1 MFNIGKTDQYGRQ
14 KRIEHRGKYLRAS
27 RTGGV
32 SLRAQT
38 KAAGLNVTGNTRR
51 GIRVSTRVAKG
62 TNVALQNGRFRL
74 RGRYGKGPTKLNLS
88 KSGMSVSTRNALGT
102 FNWTNPNRSSAK
114 IAGVQIRGKKAANLQ
129 LIYLLV
135 LLVVKVV
142 KLAAML
148 LVWLAQASVV
158 VGRAVW
164 MGSVSGTQATIE
176 LARSLRARRLA
187 RGGEKKLSGTGLD
200 EELRDAGALRAAL
213 LYVVTTWGRGMSAED
228 RGGGHHGSGTR
239 DEADN
244 AGSGSENH
252 PPAAE
257 LDRLIIPGKPRAE
270 AQQMRRI
277 TAALAA
283 RYAEAASREEVGET
297 FLELDEAARSDG
309 ERTVLQDLLIDTY
322 ADRAKPLFEAA
333 DGDTADDAGVTS
345 NG

>member
-38 KAAGLNVTGNTRR
+38 KAAGLNVTGNTKR
-51 GIRVSTRVAKG
+51 GIRLSTRAAKG
-62 TNVALQNGRFRL
+62 TNVAFQNGRFRL

-102 FNWTNPNRSSAK
+102 FNWTKPNRSSAK
-114 IAGVQIRGKKAANLQ
+114 VAGVQMRGKKAANLQ
-129 LIYLLV
+129 LIYLV
-135 LLVVKVV
+135 VMLVVNLV

-148 LVWLAQASVV
+148 LVGLAQALVV
-158 VGRAVW
+158 IARAVW
-164 MGSVSGTQATIE
+164 IGSVSGTQALIE
-176 LARSLRARRLA
+176 LSRSLRARRLA
-187 RGGEKKLSGTGLD
+187 RRGEKKIAGTGLD
-200 EELRDAGALRAAL
+200 EGLRDARAIRAAL
-213 LYVVTTWGRGMSAED
+213 RYIVATWGRGMSAED
-228 RGGGHHGSGTR
+228 RGGGRDGDGTR
-239 DEADN
+239 TAN
-244 AGSGSENH
+244 R

-257 LDRLIIPGKPRAE
+257 LDRLITPGKPRAE
-270 AQQMRRI
+270 AKQMRRV

-283 RYAEAASREEVGET
+283 RYAEAASPEEIGET

-309 ERTVLQDLLIDTY
+309 ERTVLQNRLIDAY
-322 ADRAKPLFEAA
+322 ADRAKPVFEAG
-333 DGDTADDAGVTS
+333 DGDTDGGDADVTS